1 MVHDLKFFFPR
12 FLIRRALSEDVLAT
26 ICAHFLL
33 NNACMYFMQR
43 RHYWKAIVSPGEN
56 SLESYLLQVGGLL
69 GEGKLEQLQ
78 RDLLT
83 IDLLRRFGGENQPE
97 TKSINHTFLYEQ

>member
-1 MVHDLKFFFPR
+1 M
-12 FLIRRALSEDVLAT
+12 LAC
-26 ICAHFLL
+26 ISCKDDIIGKQH
-33 NNACMYFMQR
+33 
-43 RHYWKAIVSPGEN
+43 VSPGEN

-97 TKSINHTFLYEQ
+97 TKLINHTFLYEQ